1 MTEQSS
7 YIRDIIFILDESG
20 SMSCM
25 FDEPVQAVNNFINE
39 QKNIPGSKL
48 SLLTFNSKVKTIIN
62 NVPLQDVEE
71 FKDYKPSDMT
81 ALYDAIGEAIT
92 NKQKTNDY
100 DNVICVILT
109 DGLEN
114 CSIKFKQKQ
123 VVDMIT
129 DMEKNHGWTFIYLG
143 ANQDVI
149 KVGNDMGLSENSC
162 SLYECRP
169 GEMMKIVKTTSNFV
183 SRERSM

>member
-1 MTEQSS
+1 MTEPN
-7 YIRDIIFILDESG
+7 IVKDIIFILDESG
-20 SMSCM
+20 SMSSM
-25 FDEPVQAVNNFINE
+25 FDEPVQSVNNFINE
-39 QKNIPGSKL
+39 QKKILGSKF

-71 FKDYKPSDMT
+71 FKDYKPRDMT

-114 CSIKFKQKQ
+114 CSTKFKQKQ
-123 VVDMIT
+123 VFDMIT
-129 DMEKNHGWTFIYLG
+129 DMEKNHGWSFIYLG

-149 KVGNDMGLSENSC
+149 KIGKDMGLSANSC
-162 SLYECRP
+162 ALYECRS
-169 GEMMKIVKTTSNFV
+169 GEMMRIVKTASNFV